1 MSKNKNKKFAIF
13 KLFSQN
19 LEWVKE
25 HTSISFKPDFSNGYI
40 CPLCFDV
47 FFVKDLD
54 HTLSNYLTIE
64 DIPPVSLGGKPLALT
79 CKTCNSRSG
88 HELDTHLL
96 KTLLV
101 NDAMMFLPNSK
112 VETSFEL
119 HGNKVNG
126 VLDVDDKGTLKL
138 DLQPKR
144 SNPNQSEQFLKDMF
158 PPRTIYSPFFYPEKS
173 FDNQYKSPTFQMKF
187 KETSKER
194 RAEIALLRIAYLYA
208 YAILGNG
215 FFINGGLYKVREQIL
230 NPDKEILPKVFWLKV
245 PFPKESEGINIIT
258 LPKELQSFL
267 VIFNLTTTSQ
277 TRQFAIIL
285 PGPSS
290 PSIKVYDF
298 ISNELCVGDG
308 TNFLNATYEHLPKHD
323 YLKKKELTFA
333 SNWYW
338 HEYTSGSYKPNY
350 APKN

>member
-1 MSKNKNKKFAIF
+1 
-13 KLFSQN
+13 
-19 LEWVKE
+19 
-25 HTSISFKPDFSNGYI
+25 
-40 CPLCFDV
+40 
-47 FFVKDLD
+47 
-54 HTLSNYLTIE
+54 
-64 DIPPVSLGGKPLALT
+64 
-79 CKTCNSRSG
+79 
-88 HELDTHLL
+88 
-96 KTLLV
+96 
-101 NDAMMFLPNSK
+101 MFLPNSK
-112 VETSFEL
+112 AETTFEL
-119 HGNKVNG
+119 NGNRVNG
-126 VLDVDDKGTLKL
+126 MLEVDANGKLKF
-138 DLQPKR
+138 DIQTQR
-144 SNPNQSEQFLKDMF
+144 SNPNQSNQFMKEMF
-158 PPRTIYSPFFYPEKS
+158 PPRTIYNPFFYPEQAY
-173 FDNQYKSPTFQMKF
+173 NTQYKSPTFKMSF

-215 FFINGGLYKVREQIL
+215 FLINGGLYKVREQIL

-267 VIFNLTTTSQ
+267 VIFNLKTSSQ
-277 TRQFAIIL
+277 ERQFAIIL

-298 ISNELCVGDG
+298 ISKELCVGDG

-338 HEYTSGSYKPNY
+338 QEYTSEIYQPNY